1 MPGDKACGGGLR
13 GSPYPLL
20 FSGSHAPAVALLWRA
35 RQCTAAAPAAGS
47 VMNVS
52 GARNRLRVIDS
63 AVLDDPVKRLHRF
76 QGEHPEVSFTAPHM
90 GGHGRYIAVIPA
102 GTIPGEYREITV
114 TSLDLTGLMDQLDDL
129 LPSAHSMPG
138 QPT

>member
-1 MPGDKACGGGLR
+1 MTRRATRSGAGTRSGLR
-13 GSPYPLL
+13 
-20 FSGSHAPAVALLWRA
+20 A
-35 RQCTAAAPAAGS
+35 
-47 VMNVS
+47 
-52 GARNRLRVIDS
+52 IDGGV
-63 AVLDDPVKRLHRF
+63 VLNDSVKRLHRF

-129 LPSAHSMPG
+129 LPSAHGMPG